1 MLLTNGIYKIKW
13 WAVLRTRFDIN
24 KYCLNG
30 ASLGWFACLVEYYYY
45 YFLGQLFETGGD
57 DVLSVIMNDYGKP
70 THAQHI
76 YLPYYQGR
84 NLLRKL

>member
-1 MLLTNGIYKIKW
+1 MELMLGGSLI
-13 WAVLRTRFDIN
+13 VLIIIIII
-24 KYCLNG
+24 
-30 ASLGWFACLVEYYYY
+30 
-45 YFLGQLFETGGD
+45 FLGHLFETGGD

-84 NLLRKL
+84 NVLRKLQLKKKEPK